1 MSSGFGTNDKK
12 DINEL
17 IKKIDLKINEIRKD
31 FNKDVTLLKNQ
42 LNTCSTELNRLKELI
57 QDVTDYTASEYEK
70 LERKTAEFEAA
81 LDDIRSRLN
90 TIQYNQVQGGKCASG
105 INEFPIY
112 ARYAEKD
119 INGAD
124 ITATYTTKT
133 ELNTTSATLSGDYTQ
148 KIAESSSSGMSALSS
163 VSAQLN
169 NAINTESLRASNAEE
184 ALDIKID
191 DEITERRVECAELED
206 RIGAEEQARETAIG
220 DLQTS
225 LQKEETARE
234 LADDTLQTN
243 LVAETTAREQADAEL
258 QNNLDDEISR
268 TTAKETE
275 LDEKIDTNYE
285 LLDTALSA
293 EVERANVAERDLYNY
308 IDEVVENTNSAIN
321 DLENA
326 IDTTSAN
333 LTDTINAETNRATN
347 EENRLAG
354 LLSQEI
360 VDRTNAI
367 TDAKNELGTLIA
379 EEETTRTSADASILS
394 ELHANY
400 YTREEVD
407 HAISEF
413 GGFEVHASLEE
424 ITTPKTNVIYLIGPN
439 GIEPDLYKEYIYYNG
454 DFTLIGETTVDLS
467 NYYNKTDI
475 NGFTALLNTSIE
487 TETTRATGVENNLDN
502 KIDSVSSSITTQLD
516 NVSGVLLDEL
526 NTSATNLSN
535 TITSLSSTVDD
546 TVDFLSANI
555 PVLNQETDY
564 LKVSLE
570 QNGETI
576 YGGMIGNHNI
586 NQENAGKILR
596 INTEGTGLE
605 LVKNGLTYKEK
616 YIPELGEQYVS
627 VNCDYNTLTN
637 LKVIPNETIDLT
649 VNLPLQ
655 PKSDIV
661 YHAIIQFTCDTGNKL
676 ANVILKYGS
685 DYFNV
690 CKFPTSYID
699 DLVYQIIIYNDCA
712 TIIPFGDDTIKKKDS
727 DEQEWVLNEYSD
739 LLHFF
744 KDMGEEG
751 EVHNGTPVDR
761 PGFTN
766 AIIKIDDE
774 PKFGLCKD
782 SAGFCNSIIKIED
795 EPKFGLCYSNA
806 GFNNNIVKIDDEPK
820 LGIYIE
826 NSNFGNEIIEI
837 ELIPENT
844 EG

>member
-1 MSSGFGTNDKK
+1 MEEDEETTPIKQLNIEDKDGVLHQYEIK
-12 DINEL
+12 DAKAREDINSA
-17 IKKIDLKINEIRKD
+17 KILD
-31 FNKDVTLLKNQ
+31 FDNKQFVVSDKPT
-42 LNTCSTELNRLKELI
+42 SI
-57 QDVTDYTASEYEK
+57 G
-70 LERKTAEFEAA
+70 
-81 LDDIRSRLN
+81 I
-90 TIQYNQVQGGKCASG
+90 TIQT
-105 INEFPIY
+105 
-112 ARYAEKD
+112 D
-119 INGAD
+119 IENKGN
-124 ITATYTTKT
+124 Y
-133 ELNTTSATLSGDYTQ
+133 LRGD
-148 KIAESSSSGMSALSS
+148 GNW
-163 VSAQLN
+163 V
-169 NAINTESLRASNAEE
+169 
-184 ALDIKID
+184 D
-191 DEITERRVECAELED
+191 
-206 RIGAEEQARETAIG
+206 
-220 DLQTS
+220 
-225 LQKEETARE
+225 
-234 LADDTLQTN
+234 
-243 LVAETTAREQADAEL
+243 
-258 QNNLDDEISR
+258 
-268 TTAKETE
+268 
-275 LDEKIDTNYE
+275 
-285 LLDTALSA
+285 LSA
-293 EVERANVAERDLYNY
+293 E
-308 IDEVVENTNSAIN
+308 
-321 DLENA
+321 
-326 IDTTSAN
+326 
-333 LTDTINAETNRATN
+333 
-347 EENRLAG
+347 
-354 LLSQEI
+354 
-360 VDRTNAI
+360 
-367 TDAKNELGTLIA
+367 
-379 EEETTRTSADASILS
+379 
-394 ELHANY
+394 
-400 YTREEVD
+400 
-407 HAISEF
+407 
-413 GGFEVHASLEE
+413 
-424 ITTPKTNVIYLIGPN
+424 
-439 GIEPDLYKEYIYYNG
+439 
-454 DFTLIGETTVDLS
+454 
-467 NYYNKTDI
+467 
-475 NGFTALLNTSIE
+475 
-487 TETTRATGVENNLDN
+487 
-502 KIDSVSSSITTQLD
+502 
-516 NVSGVLLDEL
+516 
-526 NTSATNLSN
+526 
-535 TITSLSSTVDD
+535 
-546 TVDFLSANI
+546 I

-564 LKVSLE
+564 LKVSLD

-782 SAGFCNSIIKIED
+782 SAGFCNSIIKIVD